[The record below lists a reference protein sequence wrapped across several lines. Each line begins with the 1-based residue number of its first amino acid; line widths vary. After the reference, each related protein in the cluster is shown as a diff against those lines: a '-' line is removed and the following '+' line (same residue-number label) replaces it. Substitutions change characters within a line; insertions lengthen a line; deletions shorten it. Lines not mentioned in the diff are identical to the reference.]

1 MAGSCFKK
9 LLRLVVCKT
18 SFYLLLSIFCPQG
31 HEVIVADN
39 FFTGAKRNLEHWVGH
54 PNFEMINHDIV
65 NPLFLQVDEIYHL
78 ASPASPP
85 HYMFNP
91 GIITFILRK
100 NEKSGKIYI
109 FTQCACQAFCF
120 LNA

>member
-1 MAGSCFKK
+1 M
-9 LLRLVVCKT
+9 
-18 SFYLLLSIFCPQG
+18 
-31 HEVIVADN
+31 IVADN
-39 FFTGAKRNLEHWVGH
+39 FYTGAKRNLEHWVGH

-91 GIITFILRK
+91 GTFFHCKNDFHILK
-100 NEKSGKIYI
+100 K
-109 FTQCACQAFCF
+109 
-120 LNA
+120 

>member
-1 MAGSCFKK
+1 M
-9 LLRLVVCKT
+9 
-18 SFYLLLSIFCPQG
+18 
-31 HEVIVADN
+31 IVADN

-100 NEKSGKIYI
+100 NKKLGRYTYLHNVHVRL
-109 FTQCACQAFCF
+109 FV
-120 LNA
+120 